1 MNDSL
6 VLVEPDDAVRGRE
19 AVAVVDEGAAAHDVA
34 LTGADNGSLRDNL
47 FSYCTTPCAKN
58 NFSKRSKAQKL

>member
-19 AVAVVDEGAAAHDVA
+19 AVAVVDEGATAHDVA
-34 LTGADNGSLRDNL
+34 LTGANNGSLEKHFFLIVLHHVHKD
-47 FSYCTTPCAKN
+47 F
-58 NFSKRSKAQKL
+58 Q